1 MTRRAY
7 ARRVVGRQLSSP
19 DAGARGAAYTKAL
32 IAVGARRQF
41 AAASCGEVLSSAR
54 RRRGHLSAR
63 VDMRFGDLV
72 REMTVWLVLLIVHGE
87 WSRVLGFVIIGMPI
101 TVAIAGIIAMV
112 GTGMLAGLA
121 WLFDREATR

>member
-1 MTRRAY
+1 
-7 ARRVVGRQLSSP
+7 
-19 DAGARGAAYTKAL
+19 
-32 IAVGARRQF
+32 
-41 AAASCGEVLSSAR
+41 
-54 RRRGHLSAR
+54 
-63 VDMRFGDLV
+63 MRFGDLV